1 MYFPKLILTS
11 SCFFSLSFFSVQH
24 FLPVLLTFVLFPTKK
39 TIYTSTGKAAREMY
53 FRTLALEEA
62 ECDPAL
68 TVLNYAPGPVQ
79 TEMTQE
85 IENNAVA
92 SDVRNT
98 FRGLRE
104 EKTMLQPIDTT
115 IRFLKVIETGDYE
128 TGAHVDYYD
137 N

>member
-1 MYFPKLILTS
+1 
-11 SCFFSLSFFSVQH
+11 
-24 FLPVLLTFVLFPTKK
+24 
-39 TIYTSTGKAAREMY
+39 MY

-62 ECDPAL
+62 ERDPTL

-85 IENNAVA
+85 IEENAVA
-92 SDVRNT
+92 SDVRT
-98 FRGLRE
+98 IFKGLRE

-115 IRFLKVIETGDYE
+115 IKFLKVIETGDYE